1 VHLFKA
7 PRLIHYCFHGAPEG
21 LKGVLGIKKHGLVPN
36 TQRWKPMTQNT
47 EQNPVQ
53 ELLEETTRDRRVERA
68 IEELYSRLKLL
79 RADYS
84 FIVKL
89 IRESGLL
96 QLAELYENLKNCTEE
111 YTWVLNKA
119 GKRYYYYYLKCKG
132 REQSS
137 IYIGKT
143 PEGYN
148 QLRKAAFLAYQLK
161 TRAEALVAAIRELEE
176 AIREIQENTTIVE
189 NAANKLKK

>member
-1 VHLFKA
+1 
-7 PRLIHYCFHGAPEG
+7 
-21 LKGVLGIKKHGLVPN
+21 VLGIKKHWRLPN
-36 TQRWKPMTQNT
+36 TQRWRHVS
-47 EQNPVQ
+47 QNPIQ
-53 ELLEETTRDRRVERA
+53 ELVEESTRDRRVERA
-68 IEELYSRLKLL
+68 LEELYSRLKLL

-96 QLAELYENLKNCTEE
+96 ELAELYENLKNCTEE

-119 GKRYYYYYLKCKG
+119 GKKYYYYYLKCKTG
-132 REQSS
+132 DKKS

-148 QLRKAAFLAYQLK
+148 QFRKAAQLAHQLK
-161 TRAEALVAAIRELEE
+161 TTAQAVQAAINQLEDTL
-176 AIREIQENTTIVE
+176 RQLGENKTIVE
-189 NAANKLKK
+189 LALSRIKK